1 MKHIEVFHH
10 LMRKKAKEGF
20 VKLVYYNMEDMVTYI
35 LTKGFSTDN
44 HEYFRHF
51 MGVIKCIN

>member
-1 MKHIEVFHH
+1 
-10 LMRKKAKEGF
+10 MRKKAKEGF
-20 VKLVYYNMEDMVTYI
+20 VKLVYYNMGDMVTYI